1 MAENRQQKI
10 NRPDDRRQQ
19 TGYRVLFD
27 RDTES
32 AAWSLA
38 KMLKRLSPERVRQL
52 HKLADE
58 MLAYDAVEALEPGAV
73 K

>member
-1 MAENRQQKI
+1 LPIKATLVPTNGRRVMAENRQQTI

-27 RDTES
+27 RATET

-38 KMLKRLSPERVRQL
+38 KAK
-52 HKLADE
+52 KG
-58 MLAYDAVEALEPGAV
+58 GA
-73 K
+73 